1 MKKAKIIGKKTLSVF
16 LAVLMVL
23 TAWVWVAP
31 TEASAAAGSYYVKIS
46 WECTN
51 AGNDYSIAYPGYTDR
66 GDGNCVGISLYYK
79 SNNGT
84 GTESEKYW
92 DLKSDMETATSYT
105 ETATISGFP
114 TRIFVY
120 NDHGGWTDKAVM
132 KITKIEIGAS
142 SSSTLTTIW
151 GGTISLDST
160 SNIKWAELKSDYTS
174 SSDGSD
180 DVSISTTTKGWT
192 YPYADTITWSNTPEA
207 MICPKTA
214 SNTAATQTVAAS
226 AKDQYGVQMFDPTW
240 SVKGSNKS
248 TGITVS
254 PSTSSGSTTISV
266 TSAANIAGTTNSQT
280 GTVTATWTGT
290 NAAGTS
296 IAKTSSK
303 TFTINDATYTATFK
317 NHRNAAGVLQSDYTT
332 TAQYGVTPTA
342 PTASNYSAGD
352 YDYSFTGWNPT
363 VSGITADTTYTAVY
377 SNGVF
382 VGADYTEVN
391 KAIAAANAIK
401 TQYGTEYELKYT
413 LATRV
418 ALDNAITSVVTG
430 LGRTRQDDVDGYA
443 QAINDA
449 IAALEPNK
457 FDVIF
462 LDKDGAILLYEKD
475 VEYKE
480 SVTAPTYSAKYYDST
495 NHYTFTGWDT
505 NEYTSVVDDLVIQ
518 PVFVAEGH
526 IFTTETVP
534 STCVQK
540 GATKYTC
547 SCGYSYIDGET
558 NYGDHVWETEFTTD
572 LEPTCTV
579 AGSKSIHCSLCD
591 AQKDITVID
600 PLGHNF
606 TSQSV
611 AVEATCGKI
620 GIMTRVCDDCLY
632 CEHTIIPALEH
643 DYKET
648 VVAPT
653 CTTKGYTEYVCQ
665 RANCGHSYR
674 DNFTN
679 VVAHSYGAWETVSEA
694 RCEVAG
700 VKKQTCTECGH
711 VNIGSIDALQ
721 HNLSGWTTVVDRTC
735 TGKGYQVK
743 TCSLCNNVI
752 EEQWLDAIGHN
763 YVEKTVVKPTC
774 TSKGYT
780 IEECNRT
787 DCGAQ
792 RIVNETAA
800 LNHAWTEVEH
810 AADCT
815 HSAYIEHIC
824 GNDSTHNYVEYVSG
838 SAALTHD
845 FTGTETIISKATC
858 EADGKKTVQCT
869 RCDAVNEVIIP
880 RLGHSYGAWEVV
892 KEATNTEK
900 GLLSRTCINGCGEK
914 ETAEIPA
921 GGHSFNTDEP
931 SATTD
936 GTCLVKG
943 TKTFKCSAHSDCG
956 VTITVE
962 TEFGAHEWSAW
973 TKVDATNDKD
983 GSWTRECAVCHKKE
997 AHVIP
1002 AGNHNL
1008 VEDTTKYVEPKCD
1021 AKGQR
1026 VYKCDAHENCSVTI
1040 TVVLEMIQHTAGVD
1054 KKDATCTENGYVK
1067 TYCTVCG
1074 DVISNVELNK
1084 TGHVETTTTRQ
1095 ESTCVTPGWEKV
1107 ICKCGKLVSE
1117 KELPLIAHNYDANG
1131 DGKVDKK
1138 DAVFEDGTY
1147 TYTCQQAGCGHTI
1160 TEDADDVYKVR
1171 FFDAAG
1177 NQIGETQNV
1186 KFGESA
1192 VAPAAPEKKADG
1204 TYHYE
1209 FSAWDRNYSEIT
1221 SDLDVY
1227 PTYEKELHYGGEA
1240 TCKDKALCDKCGTA
1254 YGGYDDTK
1262 HVMASKSTPATCEKD
1277 GVINYYCTLNC
1288 GYGYS
1293 EKIQKLNHNYGEWTV
1308 VQQGTCV
1315 KEHIQSRKCQNYGCD
1330 ATEEY
1335 STYKN
1340 HSWILEPAIA
1350 PTCTTVGYTEFKYC
1364 TVCNLQLDRQE
1375 VAKLSHNDR
1384 DGNGY
1389 CDYCGTSQGVP
1400 KCNCMCHST
1409 GFMKII
1415 YSIVR
1420 FFWIITKSSPSCS
1433 CGARHY

>member
-31 TEASAAAGSYYVKIS
+31 TEAEAAAGTYDVKIN
-46 WECTN
+46 W
-51 AGNDYSIAYPGYTDR
+51 YVTDEMDSN
-66 GDGNCVGISLYYK
+66 GGTITLKTKG
-79 SNNGT
+79 NNGT
-84 GTESEKYW
+84 NSSATTHAA
-92 DLKSDMETATSYT
+92 KSWVNSDSVTNNKWSQDFIWTGVGFPYGYNFTLADTFWPREMNATVHVYVRKSGSSDAYT
-105 ETATISGFP
+105 EVGTHSFADWGDNTTHNDNVFTIASGKTPVATTF
-114 TRIFVY
+114 
-120 NDHGGWTDKAVM
+120 
-132 KITKIEIGAS
+132 
-142 SSSTLTTIW
+142 
-151 GGTISLDST
+151 
-160 SNIKWAELKSDYTS
+160 
-174 SSDGSD
+174 
-180 DVSISTTTKGWT
+180 
-192 YPYADTITWSNTPEA
+192 TWSDTPET
-207 MICPKTA
+207 MYCPKTG
-214 SNTAATQTVAAS
+214 TATQNVAVTAV
-226 AKDQYGVQMFDPTW
+226 DQYGVQMYDPTW
-240 SVKGSNKS
+240 SVKGSS
-248 TGITVS
+248 CG
-254 PSTSSGSTTISV
+254 TSGISV
-266 TSAANIAGTTNSQT
+266 TSTTTASASTTITLTNSGNNTTTTDTQT
-280 GTVTATWTGT
+280 GTVTATWGS
-290 NAAGTS
+290 A
-296 IAKTSSK
+296 TSSK
-303 TFTINDATYTATFK
+303 TFTIYDSYYTATFNYK
-317 NHRNAAGVLQSDYTT
+317 AEDATDTSATRNGYHGDTITPPSPP
-332 TAQYGVTPTA
+332 QY
-342 PTASNYSAGD
+342 YDGD
-352 YDYSFTGWNPT
+352 YLKTFSAWSPT
-363 VSGITADTTYTAVY
+363 INTTITKDITYAATYTQQFVEADYTAV
-377 SNGVF
+377 N
-382 VGADYTEVN
+382 D
-391 KAIAAANAIK
+391 AIAAADAIK
-401 TQYGTEYELKYT
+401 AQYGTEYELKYT
-413 LATRV
+413 LASRL
-418 ALDNAITSVVTG
+418 ALDAAINAVVTG
-430 LGRTRQDDVDGYA
+430 LGRTQQDVVDGYA

-449 IAALEPNK
+449 LNLEPNK

-505 NEYTSVVDDLVIQ
+505 DEYTSVVDDLVIQ
-518 PVFVAEGH
+518 PVFSAEAH
-526 IFTTETVP
+526 TFTTSVVP

-547 SCGYSYIDGET
+547 SCGYSYIDGESD
-558 NYGDHVWETEFTTD
+558 YGDHVWETEFTID

-591 AQKDITVID
+591 AQKDITVIN

-620 GIMTRVCDDCLY
+620 GIVTKVCDDCSF
-632 CEHTIIPALEH
+632 CEHSVIPALEH

-665 RANCGHSYR
+665 RADCGHSYR

-694 RCEVAG
+694 HCEVAG
-700 VKKQTCTECGH
+700 VKKRVCEDCGFTEL
-711 VNIGSIDALQ
+711 GSIDALS
-721 HNLSGWTTVVDRTC
+721 HDSLDSLEWNVIVAPTC
-735 TGKGYQVK
+735 EGKGYQTK
-743 TCSLCNNVI
+743 TCSKCNNVI
-752 EEQWLDAIGHN
+752 ASEVTAALTHN
-763 YVEKTVVKPTC
+763 YTVTETVAATC
-774 TSKGYT
+774 TTKGYT
-780 IEECNRT
+780 VETCDN
-787 DCGAQ
+787 CGDV
-792 RIVNETAA
+792 RYTNETPA
-800 LNHAWTEVEH
+800 LNHAWTSTTH

-845 FTGTETIISKATC
+845 FTGTETIISNATC

-880 RLGHSYGAWEVV
+880 KLGHSYGAWVV
-892 KEATNTEK
+892 EKEATNTEK

-943 TKTFKCSAHSDCG
+943 TKAFKCSAHSDCG
-956 VTITVE
+956 VTIIVE
-962 TEFGAHEWSAW
+962 TEFGAHAWSDW
-973 TKVDATNDKD
+973 TKVDATNDTD
-983 GSWTRECAVCHKKE
+983 GSWTRECAVCHTE
-997 AHVIP
+997 ETHVIP
-1002 AGNHNL
+1002 KGDHKFG
-1008 VEDTTKYVEPKCD
+1008 DTPSSTVPATCKKTGTATY
-1021 AKGQR
+1021 
-1026 VYKCDAHENCSVTI
+1026 NCTTHTNCCVTI

-1074 DVISNVELNK
+1074 DVISNVELKK

-1107 ICKCGKLVSE
+1107 ICKCGELVSE

-1262 HVMASKSTPATCEKD
+1262 HVMASKSTPATCKKD
-1277 GVINYYCTLNC
+1277 GVINYYCTRNC